1 MLLDP
6 TTAVETDFDPF
17 ATGSIE
23 RVVGTTEAQREIW
36 LADRLAPA
44 ASLAYNEAVQ
54 LTLHGALDFEA
65 LRLALDALVAR
76 HEALR
81 MTFSADGLQLLVT
94 SPQPVALAVHDLRAL
109 DPDGQ
114 RARLAAAGDAAVRT
128 PFALEDGPLFRATL
142 FTLAPD
148 LHVLVQSAHHAV
160 CDGWSWSVLCR
171 DLGRLYAQALG
182 QGPQLLAPQ
191 RYSDYAAWEQQEAHG
206 PQMQAHVD
214 YWVGRFAGGSLP
226 VLELPLDHPR
236 GTLRTFASRRVDH
249 VLERPLIDA
258 LRKFG
263 AARGT
268 SLYAVM
274 LGGFTALLHRLTEQ
288 EDVVVGIAAAGQ
300 LASEMH
306 ELVGHCVN
314 LLPLRL
320 AVDPQQPF
328 EQLVTHCGTTLL
340 DAFEHQTLTYGSLLQ
355 KLAVPRDPS
364 RLPLVSVLFNIDQD
378 SSAAAPPFGGLAVE
392 QTGIPRV
399 AENFELFVN
408 GTPVPT
414 GMQLE
419 VQYNSDLYDE
429 ATVARW
435 LSMYEQLLRH
445 ALETAAQPVSR
456 LNLLSPPQ
464 RAALAALQPPATPLP
479 QPALMHGAFVAQARL
494 QPERPA
500 LQYGPRRWT
509 YAELEEQTN
518 RLAQAM
524 RARGIGRGQRVGI
537 CLERGADMVI
547 ALLAV
552 LKSGAAYVP
561 LDPAFPQA
569 RLDFYAQDAALAL
582 LLTHGQASATPRDWC
597 ADAAQRVLDLDTL
610 AWDTLSAEAL
620 APDAALDAQPEDA
633 AYVIYTSGST
643 GKPKG
648 VCVPHRAVANFL
660 ESMRKA
666 PGIGPD
672 DRLAAVT
679 TLSFDIA
686 VAELVLPLSVGAQTT
701 VVPREV
707 AMDGEQ
713 LRRLLED
720 EAITVLQATPGM
732 WRLLIDAQWQGPA
745 HFRGW
750 IGGES
755 VPSGLALDLLDRC
768 GQLWNVYGPT
778 ETTVWSSLWQ
788 MDRQAIAARGVS
800 IGRPMDNT
808 SIWILD
814 RHLQPCPVGVPGEVC
829 IGGAGVT
836 LGYLD
841 RPELTADRFVITD
854 ADGEPA
860 LIYRTGDRGRWRNDG
875 LLEHMGRFD
884 FQVKVRGYRIELGE
898 IEARCNE
905 APGVARSVVIAREDQ
920 PGDVRLVAYLA
931 LSAPDAFTAQALDQH
946 LRATLPQY
954 MLPQHV
960 VTLDALPQLPNGK
973 IDRKAL
979 PAPQAAAASAQ
990 GPRIAP
996 RNDKERAVLEI
1007 MEQVLNL
1014 PGLSVTDDF
1023 FALGGHSLLAARLS
1037 TLLGRHFALTLPLVT
1052 VFEAPTAER
1061 LAVAIERRA
1070 LAGAPPP
1077 LTIAHQPDRASA
1089 PLTPMQERIVFVEQL
1104 YPGRS
1109 VYNAPSAYRMSGPLQ
1124 VEHLEGAFR
1133 EMVQR
1138 QPALRTTFGPAPEG
1152 GVPQQRIAPQ
1162 LDFEF
1167 PHIDLSHLPPD
1178 EREPALAAHLQE
1190 IADLPIDIEHG
1201 PLFHVALYHLSPGEY
1216 AFAFVPHHL
1225 IWDGW
1230 SFDLY
1235 QYELPVL
1242 YQARINNERHDLP
1255 PPAASLGDYAEWLAG
1270 WMDTPHYQAQLAFW
1284 KQRFAAAP
1292 EAKALGTDMPRQ
1304 ASMSGA
1310 GAMQLISVDN
1320 TTSEALRELARQ
1332 LDVTLSMLT
1341 LAVFALMMADAI
1353 DTDAVVIAN
1362 PVRGRDAPELETVMG
1377 FFNNVLPLPF
1387 CVDRSEAFDGFAAQ
1401 VKALQLEVMH
1411 HQQIPFERLVAEPE
1425 FARHATSSGIYQGL
1439 FSFQDVRD
1447 RPLAFCGVKL
1457 RQVHL
1462 MQRGA
1467 TDDLSL
1473 WLMDKPTGLEG
1484 AINYNADIYNEAT
1497 GLAFRARYL
1506 ELLERVL
1513 ATPHAS
1519 LQDLLAA
1526 PSDSAAHLRRLG
1538 TASAAAAVSA
1548 PAPTTDAARDTL
1560 AAPMDARLAPIV
1572 TRPSGAAS
1580 AHGPALLLPEQAQL
1594 AQVWAS
1600 ALGIDVNDIRA
1611 SDNFFDL
1618 GGDSLMAMRVLQQA
1632 EQALGF
1638 KVEARRYV
1646 YESLGQ
1652 LASAA
1657 AAQGGLAEVPNPV
1670 TAAPAARPGLLGRL
1684 LGRRH

>member
-1 MLLDP
+1 
-6 TTAVETDFDPF
+6 
-17 ATGSIE
+17 
-23 RVVGTTEAQREIW
+23 
-36 LADRLAPA
+36 
-44 ASLAYNEAVQ
+44 
-54 LTLHGALDFEA
+54 
-65 LRLALDALVAR
+65 
-76 HEALR
+76 
-81 MTFSADGLQLLVT
+81 
-94 SPQPVALAVHDLRAL
+94 
-109 DPDGQ
+109 
-114 RARLAAAGDAAVRT
+114 
-128 PFALEDGPLFRATL
+128 
-142 FTLAPD
+142 
-148 LHVLVQSAHHAV
+148 
-160 CDGWSWSVLCR
+160 
-171 DLGRLYAQALG
+171 
-182 QGPQLLAPQ
+182 
-191 RYSDYAAWEQQEAHG
+191 
-206 PQMQAHVD
+206 MQAHVD
-214 YWVGRFAGGSLP
+214 YWVARFAGGSPP

-249 VLERPLIDA
+249 VLERPLVDA

-263 AARGT
+263 AAHGT

-328 EQLVTHCGTTLL
+328 EQLVSHCGTTLL

-355 KLAVPRDPS
+355 KLAIPRDPS

-378 SSAAAPPFGGLAVE
+378 STAAALPFGGLAIE
-392 QTGIPRV
+392 QAGIPRI

-408 GTPVPT
+408 GTPVAA

-456 LNLLSPPQ
+456 LRLLSAQ
-464 RAALAALQPPATPLP
+464 QQAELATLQPPPTPLP

-494 QPERPA
+494 QPQRPA
-500 LQYGPRRWT
+500 LQHEQQRLS
-509 YAELEEQTN
+509 YAELDQQSN
-518 RLAQAM
+518 RLAHTL
-524 RARGIGRGQRVGI
+524 RARGVGRGQRVGI
-537 CLERGADMVI
+537 CLERRADMVI

-610 AWDTLSAEAL
+610 AWDTLPADAL
-620 APDAALDAQPEDA
+620 APDAARDAQPEDA

-686 VAELVLPLSVGAQTT
+686 VAELILPLSVGAQTT

-707 AMDGEQ
+707 AMDGMR

-720 EAITVLQATPGM
+720 EGITVLQATPGM
-732 WRLLIDAQWQGPA
+732 WRLLIDAQWQGPSN
-745 HFRGW
+745 FRGW

-755 VPSGLALDLLDRC
+755 VPRGLAIDLLDRC

-788 MDRQAIAARGVS
+788 MDRKTIAARGVS

-814 RHLQPCPVGVPGEVC
+814 RHLQPCPVGVPGEIC

-905 APGVARSVVIAREDQ
+905 AAGVARSVVIAREDQ

-931 LSAPDAFTAQALDQH
+931 LSAPDAFDAQALDQH

-954 MLPQHV
+954 MLPQHIV
-960 VTLDALPQLPNGK
+960 PLDALPQLPNGK
-973 IDRKAL
+973 VDRKAL
-979 PAPQAAAASAQ
+979 PAPQAAAA
-990 GPRIAP
+990 PAP
-996 RNDKERAVLEI
+996 GARVAPQNDDERAVLEI

-1037 TLLGRHFALTLPLVT
+1037 TLLSRRFDVTVPLVT
-1052 VFEAPTAER
+1052 VFEAPSAR
-1061 LAVAIERRA
+1061 QLALAIERRA
-1070 LAGAPPP
+1070 QAGTPAPI
-1077 LTIAHQPDRASA
+1077 TIEHLPDRTRA
-1089 PLTPMQERIVFVEQL
+1089 PLTPMQERILFVEQL

-1124 VEHLEGAFR
+1124 VEHLESAFR
-1133 EMVQR
+1133 ELVER
-1138 QPALRTTFGPAPEG
+1138 QPALRTTFDPAADG
-1152 GVPQQRIAPQ
+1152 GAPQQRIAPH

-1167 PHIDLSHLPPD
+1167 PQIDLSFLPAD
-1178 EREPALAAHLQE
+1178 EREPALTAHLQE
-1190 IADLPIDIEHG
+1190 IADRPIDVVRG
-1201 PLFHVALYHLSPGEY
+1201 PLFHLALFHLSPGEY

-1225 IWDGW
+1225 VWDGW

-1235 QYELPVL
+1235 QYELAVL
-1242 YQARINNERHDLP
+1242 YQARVNDQPHDLP
-1255 PPAASLGDYAEWLAG
+1255 APTASLGDYANWLNG
-1270 WMDTPHYQAQLAFW
+1270 WMNTPHYQAQLDFW

-1310 GAMQLISVDN
+1310 GAMQLIRMDSA
-1320 TTSEALRELARQ
+1320 TSEALRDLARQ

-1362 PVRGRDAPELETVMG
+1362 PVRGRDTPELETVMG

-1387 CVDRSEAFDGFAAQ
+1387 SIDRSERFDAFAAQ

-1425 FARHATSSGIYQGL
+1425 FARHTTSSGIYQGL

-1447 RPLAFCGVKL
+1447 RPQAFCGVKL

-1513 ATPHAS
+1513 ANAQSS
-1519 LQDLLAA
+1519 LHDLLAA
-1526 PSDSAAHLRRLG
+1526 PSESAAHLRRLG
-1538 TASAAAAVSA
+1538 IAPAAATPPTTTEPTADAASRSAAMPVE
-1548 PAPTTDAARDTL
+1548 PPL
-1560 AAPMDARLAPIV
+1560 GPIV
-1572 TRPSGAAS
+1572 TRPSGGAAP
-1580 AHGPALLLPEQAQL
+1580 HGPALLLPEQAQL

-1600 ALGIDVNDIRA
+1600 ALGVDVNDIRA

-1657 AAQGGLAEVPNPV
+1657 AAQNSQAD
-1670 TAAPAARPGLLGRL
+1670 TASQAMAAPATRPGLLGRL
-1684 LGRRH
+1684 LGRRS